1 MTLCRFLRCYMP
13 IFTIWG
19 FFGPKMPICSPYLVT
34 SVIYLNLHDVKMSH
48 SVVWLDSYMVYINFF
63 AVLMSSIAI
72 FTFWGTFGLKIPPF
86 WAQST
91 YQCYHHH
98 ILSRQHIKICF
109 SIDRCVSYMNWD
121 WLIAIFRIYMLRYI
135 FAFLDQFWFSQF
147 WTWSA

>member
-19 FFGPKMPICSPYLVT
+19 FFGPKMPILVPTWSPVSFTWICMMSKCPIQWSDSTHIWFT
-34 SVIYLNLHDVKMSH
+34 SISLRFQWVVQQFLH
-48 SVVWLDSYMVYINFF
+48 FG
-63 AVLMSSIAI
+63 
-72 FTFWGTFGLKIPPF
+72 GTFGLKIHPF

-147 WTWSA
+147 WTRSE